1 MKKKDAGVSISEES
15 EDVDDDVQKIQMEFS
30 ADSALKSSKGMY
42 ENDAPDAEIKKLKRD
57 TR

>member
-1 MKKKDAGVSISEES
+1 MSISEES